1 MKPPYHIASAGGP
14 GFRFRAG
21 AVLAVAVAGTLHE
34 VGLFLFPSASL
45 GQASQLALFDDF
57 RTSAEGGREDKIRSQ
72 FGRALKRVYRLNS
85 KKKLYQTVFTMN

>member
-21 AVLAVAVAGTLHE
+21 AVLAVAGTRHG

-57 RTSAEGGREDKIRSQ
+57 RTSAEGEREDKIRSQ

-85 KKKLYQTVFTMN
+85 KKKLYQTVFTKN